1 MQPPFLKRRRIANAV
16 ALAIGV
22 SSYPYALAQ
31 AQDGEGSGA
40 PPRLMEEVVVSGI
53 RGSIKNA
60 MDQKRDAAG
69 VMEAISAQDLGVF
82 PDTNLAE
89 SLQRVT
95 GVSISRSRGEGSEVT
110 VRGFGPEFNLVTLNG
125 RQMPTQS
132 GVNRSFDFANIA
144 AEGVSG
150 VQVYKTG
157 KADMPTGGIGSVI
170 NISTTRPLESPGLR
184 STIAVRGVHDTSTD
198 DGDSITPEISGLFSK
213 TFADDTLGVA
223 LTFSSQ
229 ERDSGQQTA
238 SVAGWRTFPGVV
250 DQDWGAGTADWG
262 GVPDNDPN
270 QVNRPSEDDIYSV
283 PQAVGYSLSEFRRKR
298 VNGQLT
304 LQWRALDR
312 VTATADYTYANHE
325 FERTFND
332 MSGWYNFGGQ
342 QTVWT
347 DGPIASPLVYTE
359 IGSAN
364 DLAMGAGFDGE
375 EETTDSLGLNLI
387 WDASD
392 RLSLEFDYH
401 DSSAELK
408 PNTPF
413 GNSSVV
419 GLASYTRV
427 ATSTYFDQSMPVLD
441 VTLSGPLSAEDMI
454 VAGSVFAQEVAR
466 MDIQQTKL
474 SGTFDFSERSS
485 IDFGV
490 QLTEVDNR
498 SASSVV
504 QRDTWGGVTQPGDI
518 ADLMTPASM
527 AGNFDAFSGSG
538 DPRRSS
544 DFFRFS
550 LPAVAA
556 RTEELQAQ
564 GLVDVAPIADLGDC
578 GTGFCPSSN
587 YQVDRRTSEEALA
600 LYLHYHLATDL
611 FDRPANFHLGV
622 RYEET
627 DVSSQALVPT
637 YAGID
642 WVGANEFVAI
652 AATDADGNQI
662 RDFTDLDG
670 SYDNVLPNIDFDIE
684 LVDNVVARLSW
695 SRTLTRPNYQ
705 DIQGGQTIDSLLR
718 VNGGTGARG
727 NPGLLPFESDNVDF
741 SLEWYYNDASYVS
754 VGYFR
759 KDVENF
765 IATTTQQ
772 GQVLFDDL
780 AHPANGPLF
789 AQASAAT
796 GSTEAGV
803 LRDYILT
810 NFADQPGVNAQTGVI
825 SGVQGRDGAA
835 TFAVTEPINFETA
848 TIDGWE
854 FAWQH
859 TLGETGFGY
868 ILNATIVDGDTA
880 FDNFSLEQQFVLPGL
895 SDSANLIAFYDKDR
909 IRVRVAYNWRDTFL
923 AGLGQPNVGVGPTFV
938 DKYGQWDAS
947 AFYDVS
953 DSIVVFA
960 EAVNFT
966 DETVRVFGRTEEQ
979 VLQAVQIGARYNVGV
994 RWRY

>member
-1 MQPPFLKRRRIANAV
+1 MHSYQLQRSRLATAV
-16 ALAIGV
+16 AVAIGV
-22 SSYPYALAQ
+22 VGYTPVYAQ
-31 AQDGEGSGA
+31 ETTDSGQV
-40 PPRLMEEVVVSGI
+40 LEEVVVTGI
-53 RGSIKNA
+53 RGSIKRA

-69 VMEAISAQDLGVF
+69 VMEAISSQDLGVF

-95 GVSISRSRGEGSEVT
+95 GVSISRERGEGAEVT
-110 VRGFGPEFNLVTLNG
+110 VRGFGPQFNLVTLNG

-132 GVNRSFDFANIA
+132 GINRSFDFANIA

-157 KADMPTGGIGSVI
+157 KADMPTGGIGSTI
-170 NISTTRPLESPGLR
+170 NITTTRPLESPGLR
-184 STIAVRGVHDTSTD
+184 STVAVRGVHDTSTSE
-198 DGDSITPEISGLFSK
+198 GDSVTPELSGLLSS
-213 TFADDTLGVA
+213 TFLDDTVGIA
-223 LTFSSQ
+223 LSFSSQ
-229 ERDSGQQTA
+229 ERDSGAQTA
-238 SVAGWRTFPGVV
+238 SVGGWRTFPGIV
-250 DQDWGAGTADWG
+250 DQDWGAGTAEWG
-262 GVPDNDPN
+262 GIPDNDPN
-270 QVNRPSEDDIYSV
+270 QVNRPGEEDIYSV
-283 PQAVGYSLSEFRRKR
+283 PQSVGYQLAEFNRKR

-304 LQWRALDR
+304 LQWRPVDR
-312 VTATADYTYANHE
+312 VTATVDYTYANHE

-342 QTVWT
+342 QTEWT

-375 EETTDSLGLNLI
+375 EETNESIGLNLI
-387 WDASD
+387 WDATE

-413 GNSSVV
+413 GNSSVL

-427 ATSTYFDQSMPVLD
+427 ATSTYFDQSLPVLD
-441 VTLSGPLSAEDMI
+441 VALSGPLSANDMI
-454 VAGSVFAQEVAR
+454 VAGSVFSQEVAR
-466 MDIQQTKL
+466 MDIKQTKL
-474 SGTFDFSERSS
+474 AGVFDITQRSS
-485 IDFGV
+485 IDFGI

-504 QRDTWGGVTQPGDI
+504 QRDTWGGVSQPGDI
-518 ADLMTPASM
+518 ADLMTPSSM
-527 AGNFDAFSGSG
+527 AGDFGEFSGAD
-538 DPRRSS
+538 DPRRST
-544 DFFRFS
+544 DFFTFS
-550 LPAVAA
+550 LAEVVA
-556 RTEELQAQ
+556 RTEDLQAQ
-564 GLVDVAPIADLGDC
+564 GMVDVAPIADLGDC

-587 YQVDRRTSEEALA
+587 YQVDRRTNEEAIA
-600 LYLHYHLATDL
+600 AYLHYHLATEL
-611 FDRPANFHLGV
+611 LDRPANLHLGV

-637 YAGID
+637 YSGID

-652 AATDADGNQI
+652 SAVDENGNQI
-662 RDFTDLDG
+662 RDFTDLGG
-670 SYDNVLPNIDFDIE
+670 SYDNLLPNIDFDIE
-684 LVDNVVARLSW
+684 VIDNVVARASW
-695 SRTLTRPNYQ
+695 SRTMTRPNYQ

-727 NPGLLPFESDNVDF
+727 NPGLLPFESDNVDL
-741 SLEWYYNDASYVS
+741 SLEWYYDSASYVS
-754 VGYFR
+754 AGYFR

-765 IATTTQQ
+765 IVTSTLESE
-772 GQVLFDDL
+772 VLFEGL
-780 AHPANGPLF
+780 AHPANGELF

-796 GSTEAGV
+796 GSSDAGV
-803 LRDYILT
+803 LRDYILA
-810 NFADQPGVNAQTGVI
+810 NFADQPGVDAQSGVI
-825 SGVQGRDGAA
+825 SGVPGRDGPA
-835 TFAVTEPINFETA
+835 TFDVTVPINFETA

-854 FAWQH
+854 IAWQH
-859 TLGETGFGY
+859 TFGETGLGF
-868 ILNATIVDGDTA
+868 IANATFAEGDTA
-880 FDNFSLEQQFVLPGL
+880 YDNFSLEQQFVLPGL
-895 SDSANLIAFYDKDR
+895 SDSANLIAFYDKN
-909 IRVRVAYNWRDTFL
+909 RVRLRVAYNWRDTYL

-938 DKYGQWDAS
+938 DEYGQWDAS
-947 AFYDVS
+947 AFYDVT
-953 DSIVVFA
+953 DNVVVFA
-960 EAVNFT
+960 EAINFT